1 MALIL
6 SDKIGCFSDI
16 HIGLGQDS
24 KQWHDIAL
32 NFAKWASEVYKSKGI
47 DTIIIPGD
55 IFHNRSEIG
64 VNTLAV
70 AKKFFDYFKG
80 FKIFISSGNHDCFY
94 KDNSSV
100 NSISILDGWN
110 NINIIDKNPVIIETT
125 HNDIVLVPW
134 GTLFEDI
141 PETNGIIFGHFEI
154 SSFYMN
160 SYKVCEHGMES
171 KDLFKKAPLII
182 SGHFHKKDD
191 RKYDNGR
198 IVYLGSPYQHNFGDV
213 GDARGIY
220 ILDLEKNELEF
231 IENNLSP
238 KHLKLSTKAF
248 IENPES
254 INSETLKQQLENNII
269 SLIVDSE
276 IDQEELALLTS
287 KLNSIAPLSFRTDYI
302 SDNTNPTTTDDTK
315 EIDSGDLLKDIEEFV
330 NTLTIENKKEVVEYL
345 TETYNLLSK

>member
-1 MALIL
+1 MKL
-6 SDKIGCFSDI
+6 DKKIGLFSDI
-16 HIGLGQDS
+16 HLGLGQGSD
-24 KQWHDIAL
+24 QWHNISL
-32 NFAKWASEVYKSKGI
+32 NFAKWASEVFKNKGI
-47 DTIIIPGD
+47 EQILIPGD

-64 VNTLAV
+64 VNTISV
-70 AKKFFDYFKG
+70 AKQFFDYFKD
-80 FKIFISSGNHDCFY
+80 FKLFISTGNHCCYF
-94 KDNSSV
+94 KNNSTI
-100 NSISILDGWN
+100 NSISILDGWS
-110 NINIIDKNPVIIETT
+110 NIKIFDKTPAILSYKDKKISM
-125 HNDIVLVPW
+125 IPW
-134 GTLFEDI
+134 GIEYDQI
-141 PETNGIIFGHFEI
+141 PESDICIGHFEI

-160 SYKVCEHGMES
+160 SFKVCEHGMES

-330 NTLTIENKKEVVEYL
+330 NTLTIENKKEVIEYL